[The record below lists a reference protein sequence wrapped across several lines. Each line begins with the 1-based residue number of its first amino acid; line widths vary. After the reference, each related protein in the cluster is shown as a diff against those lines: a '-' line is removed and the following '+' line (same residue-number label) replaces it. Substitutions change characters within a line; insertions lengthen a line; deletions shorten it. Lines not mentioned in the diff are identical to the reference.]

1 MKRLSLKVK
10 ILLSIA
16 TLCINLYCFFIFA
29 NNYKAIY
36 YPSALRIDLQILLAK
51 NELTDHDYS
60 QLLHQTGLGRPSV
73 DSLMSKT
80 DGKEKILEFQEYFYR
95 KYKVFIEKLNPFT
108 SQETLSF
115 TGKPPINN
123 SGLAPLKNGDI
134 LLTKST
140 QTLFWRHGHCGIV
153 IDAEKGISLESLEP
167 GTVSMKQNVCKWQY
181 YPTLKILRL
190 KNVDDKILD
199 QVAKYSVTNLLG
211 KRYEILASKY
221 IKRRIPEKV
230 NCSQIIWQAFNYFGY
245 DLDSNKGIIVTPEDI
260 AKSPLLEIVQVRG
273 FDPDKV
279 W

>member
-1 MKRLSLKVK
+1 MKRLSLRVK
-10 ILLSIA
+10 ILISIT
-16 TLCINLYCFFIFA
+16 TLFVNLYCFFIFT

-36 YPSALRIDLQILLAK
+36 YPSALRVDLQMLLAK
-51 NELTDHDYS
+51 DELTDHDYS
-60 QLLHQTGLGRPSV
+60 QLLYQTGLGRPAV
-73 DSLMSKT
+73 DALLNKT
-80 DGKEKILEFQEYFYR
+80 DGKEKILEFQEYYYR
-95 KYKVFIEKLNPFT
+95 KNKIITEKLNPFT
-108 SQETLSF
+108 SQETLS
-115 TGKPPINN
+115 GKGIPPFNN

-167 GTVSMKQNVCKWQY
+167 GTVSMKQDISKWQY

-190 KNVDDKILD
+190 RNADDKVLD
-199 QVAKYSVTNLLG
+199 QVVKYSETNLLG
-211 KRYEILASKY
+211 RKYEILALKY
-221 IKRRIPEKV
+221 HKRKIPKNV

-273 FDPDKV
+273 FNPDKI